1 MSHREAWK
9 FFLQHAGYATPPG
22 PAQCALDLARAEAW
36 AKAEGLVFVWDND
49 PDADDSWMDDTQR
62 QQEHTAEGCTV
73 YRRCE
78 DCGEI
83 SSTPLNGLYGIFDAD
98 SDYRRVVEAELAS
111 DLFVTHS
118 QSEAI

>member
-1 MSHREAWK
+1 MSHRKAWK

-36 AKAEGLVFVWDND
+36 AKAEGLVFVWEND
-49 PDADDSWMDDTQR
+49 PHADDSWMDDAQR

-73 YRRCE
+73 YRLCGE
-78 DCGEI
+78 CGEI
-83 SSTPLNGLYGIFDAD
+83 SGTPLNGLYGIFDAN
-98 SDYRRVVEAELAS
+98 SNYRRVVEAELAS

-118 QSEAI
+118 QSEGI